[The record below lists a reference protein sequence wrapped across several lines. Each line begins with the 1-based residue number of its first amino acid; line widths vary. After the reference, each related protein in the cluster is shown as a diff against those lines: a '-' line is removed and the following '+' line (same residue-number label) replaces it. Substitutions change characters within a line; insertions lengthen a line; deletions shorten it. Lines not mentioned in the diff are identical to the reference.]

1 MDYPLRELGR
11 ALLILGAASAIVGAL
26 FFLGARLPFRL
37 GRLPG
42 DIIYRGEH
50 TTIYFPIVTCL
61 VISVVLSILFGLFS
75 NFRR

>member
-1 MDYPLRELGR
+1 MDPLRELGR
-11 ALLILGAASAIVGAL
+11 ALLILGGVSAIVGAL
-26 FFLGARLPFRL
+26 LFFGARLPFRL

-42 DIIYRGEH
+42 DVIYRGEH